1 MQIYQKGNEE
11 LNASSEVAMAVL
23 GKTEEKENTVKEDEG
38 RQLHEKDSVEKEAK
52 KEGKTSSPASP
63 QTTRRQSPQRDINR
77 LSPTARSFVSRRSP
91 PLPIQVPNTQ
101 SIAATVYAPKPV
113 NTARKAYW
121 QPLPVYDPVASMQA
135 HNYLVAHEMAKYEAH
150 MKAQRIA
157 LQTHYYKSPFQ
168 YVKRMP
174 GHYHLGP
181 VPTAVVPNNG
191 NMRVQVVA

>member
-1 MQIYQKGNEE
+1 MQIYQQGNTE
-11 LNASSEVAMAVL
+11 LNQTSEAAIAVL
-23 GKTEEKENTVKEDEG
+23 KTEQTNDAVEEDEKSKVD
-38 RQLHEKDSVEKEAK
+38 EKDPIEQKVKKEAK
-52 KEGKTSSPASP
+52 KRDPTSP
-63 QTTRRQSPQRDINR
+63 QTSRRQSPQRDMNR

-101 SIAATVYAPKPV
+101 SIAPTVYAPKPV
-113 NTARKAYW
+113 NPTRKAYW
-121 QPLPVYDPVASMQA
+121 QPLPVYDPVVSIQA
-135 HNYLVAHEMAKYEAH
+135 HNYLVAHEMARFEAH

-168 YVKRMP
+168 YVKRIP

-181 VPTAVVPNNG
+181 VPTAVAPNSG

>member
-1 MQIYQKGNEE
+1 MQIYQKGNKE

-23 GKTEEKENTVKEDEG
+23 KAEQMEDTVEEDTKVDETDLIEKEVLKEVKKSNP
-38 RQLHEKDSVEKEAK
+38 R
-52 KEGKTSSPASP
+52 SP
-63 QTTRRQSPQRDINR
+63 QTSRRQSPQRDMNR

-101 SIAATVYAPKPV
+101 SIAPTVYAPKPV
-113 NTARKAYW
+113 NAARKAYW

-135 HNYLVAHEMAKYEAH
+135 HNYLVAHEMARFEAH

-181 VPTAVVPNNG
+181 VPTAVAPSNG